1 MFCLALY
8 LPRAFVSGLRICIP
22 QKPLLVRALG
32 LPTTIPG
39 GKALV
44 GYRVWR
50 KEGEKV
56 TEPTNNERSLKDLS
70 LDESGAYVDEIDA
83 MSLEELED
91 RLPEAQQALEAIEAK
106 LEELMGLRDAALIC
120 AAAMTAR
127 LAALKQK
134 EVGPER
140 GRGEA
145 NSG

>member
-1 MFCLALY
+1 M
-8 LPRAFVSGLRICIP
+8 
-22 QKPLLVRALG
+22 
-32 LPTTIPG
+32 
-39 GKALV
+39 
-44 GYRVWR
+44 
-50 KEGEKV
+50 

-70 LDESGAYVDEIDA
+70 LDESGAFVDEIDA

-106 LEELMGLRDAALIC
+106 LEELMGLRDAALVC

-134 EVGPER
+134 EVTGPKR

-145 NSG
+145 NSGP